1 MRRSAYIAPFPCDYL
16 QFSNTLHTCIAAWA
30 TKRLPFKKW
39 LMLDQCSVSKVTLK
53 KKKNRL
59 DFFQKS
65 YLLLLLEVINVYEV
79 VFVYITRLV
88 WVVLQNIML
97 S

>member
-1 MRRSAYIAPFPCDYL
+1 
-16 QFSNTLHTCIAAWA
+16 
-30 TKRLPFKKW
+30 
-39 LMLDQCSVSKVTLK
+39 MLDQCSVSKVTLK

>member
-1 MRRSAYIAPFPCDYL
+1 
-16 QFSNTLHTCIAAWA
+16 
-30 TKRLPFKKW
+30 
-39 LMLDQCSVSKVTLK
+39 MLCVKSDIE

-59 DFFQKS
+59 DFFHKS

>member
-1 MRRSAYIAPFPCDYL
+1 
-16 QFSNTLHTCIAAWA
+16 
-30 TKRLPFKKW
+30 
-39 LMLDQCSVSKVTLK
+39 MLCVKSDIRK

-65 YLLLLLEVINVYEV
+65 FLLLLLEVINVYEVV

-97 S
+97 SRRHKG